1 MKRNLSIVAVI
12 AGLFAVALWA
22 AHHVDLAGFL
32 KRLHGE

>member
-22 AHHVDLAGFL
+22 AHHVHLVGFL
-32 KRLHGE
+32 KRLHSG